1 MIVKSQE
8 KLIRDY
14 VAIAT
19 VEEIYFIKMNDII
32 FCKSD
37 GRYTN
42 FYLQNG
48 KVSISSKNIGDY
60 ESRVLD
66 KSTFFR
72 IHNSYVI
79 NMRYLKRII
88 KTDGNSCEME
98 NGAIIPISKRRR
110 EAFNRFINLKD

>member
-1 MIVKSQE
+1 MIVQSQE

-19 VEEIYFIKMNDII
+19 VDEIYFIKMNDII
-32 FCKSD
+32 FCKSE

-60 ESRVLD
+60 EIFYFIPFP
-66 KSTFFR
+66 FFDCLLPQPGL
-72 IHNSYVI
+72 HSG
-79 NMRYLKRII
+79 K
-88 KTDGNSCEME
+88 
-98 NGAIIPISKRRR
+98 
-110 EAFNRFINLKD
+110 NL